1 MKLINKKVIAMAAA
15 AAMSVTMIGASL
27 ADTIQPLPIKTD
39 IQHLEDHFVTP
50 NIDYKGNGIMTLTLL
65 ENEQFSA
72 ETVKAIKVG
81 DVIVSDGEETT
92 VETLEWDG
100 PDLFINRGTEKEMLL
115 TDASH
120 GVFERVMENDRV
132 PKLTIGTLEQEIE
145 PYMIMLDWVDPKTGE
160 VLDDIAVRSGDE
172 LKALLES
179 NDGPSFAVENVR
191 MLFDSAGDTLA
202 AIQMKFDTEDYGV
215 SYQAIKDSIV
225 KQYGESTPLDLAA
238 LGDAIYAVDDDGRLE
253 GRAEAWM
260 VDSMAVVLER
270 DHDDVD
276 VTFVDLSQNALK

>member
-39 IQHLEDHFVTP
+39 IQHLEDHFVTT

-72 ETVKAIKVG
+72 ETVKAIKAG

-100 PDLFINRGTEKEMLL
+100 PDLFINQKKKKEMLL

-191 MLFDSAGDTLA
+191 MLFDSGNQPCLIWRYYSPA
-202 AIQMKFDTEDYGV
+202 Q
-215 SYQAIKDSIV
+215 
-225 KQYGESTPLDLAA
+225 
-238 LGDAIYAVDDDGRLE
+238 
-253 GRAEAWM
+253 
-260 VDSMAVVLER
+260 
-270 DHDDVD
+270 
-276 VTFVDLSQNALK
+276 

>member
-1 MKLINKKVIAMAAA
+1 
-15 AAMSVTMIGASL
+15 
-27 ADTIQPLPIKTD
+27 
-39 IQHLEDHFVTP
+39 
-50 NIDYKGNGIMTLTLL
+50 MTLTLL

-72 ETVKAIKVG
+72 EAVKAIKAG

-191 MLFDSAGDTLA
+191 MLFDSGNQPCLIWRYYSPA
-202 AIQMKFDTEDYGV
+202 Q
-215 SYQAIKDSIV
+215 
-225 KQYGESTPLDLAA
+225 
-238 LGDAIYAVDDDGRLE
+238 
-253 GRAEAWM
+253 
-260 VDSMAVVLER
+260 
-270 DHDDVD
+270 
-276 VTFVDLSQNALK
+276 

>member
-39 IQHLEDHFVTP
+39 IQHLEDHFVTT

-72 ETVKAIKVG
+72 ETVKAIKAG

-179 NDGPSFAVENVR
+179 NDGPSFAEENVR
-191 MLFDSAGDTLA
+191 MLFDSGNQPCLIWRYYSPA
-202 AIQMKFDTEDYGV
+202 Q
-215 SYQAIKDSIV
+215 
-225 KQYGESTPLDLAA
+225 
-238 LGDAIYAVDDDGRLE
+238 
-253 GRAEAWM
+253 
-260 VDSMAVVLER
+260 
-270 DHDDVD
+270 
-276 VTFVDLSQNALK
+276 

>member
-1 MKLINKKVIAMAAA
+1 MKLINKNKIIAMAAA

-39 IQHLEDHFVTP
+39 IQHLEDHFVTT

-72 ETVKAIKVG
+72 ETVKAIKAG

-191 MLFDSAGDTLA
+191 MLFDNGNQPCLIWRYYSPA
-202 AIQMKFDTEDYGV
+202 Q
-215 SYQAIKDSIV
+215 
-225 KQYGESTPLDLAA
+225 
-238 LGDAIYAVDDDGRLE
+238 
-253 GRAEAWM
+253 
-260 VDSMAVVLER
+260 
-270 DHDDVD
+270 
-276 VTFVDLSQNALK
+276 

>member
-39 IQHLEDHFVTP
+39 IQHLEDHFVTT

-72 ETVKAIKVG
+72 ETVKAIKAG

-120 GVFERVMENDRV
+120 GFFERVMENDRV

-191 MLFDSAGDTLA
+191 MLFDSGNQPCLIWRYYSPA
-202 AIQMKFDTEDYGV
+202 Q
-215 SYQAIKDSIV
+215 
-225 KQYGESTPLDLAA
+225 
-238 LGDAIYAVDDDGRLE
+238 
-253 GRAEAWM
+253 
-260 VDSMAVVLER
+260 
-270 DHDDVD
+270 
-276 VTFVDLSQNALK
+276 

>member
-39 IQHLEDHFVTP
+39 IQHLEDHFVTT

-72 ETVKAIKVG
+72 ETVKAIKAG

-160 VLDDIAVRSGDE
+160 GLDDIAVRSGDE

-191 MLFDSAGDTLA
+191 MLFDSGNQPCLIWRYYSPA
-202 AIQMKFDTEDYGV
+202 Q
-215 SYQAIKDSIV
+215 
-225 KQYGESTPLDLAA
+225 
-238 LGDAIYAVDDDGRLE
+238 
-253 GRAEAWM
+253 
-260 VDSMAVVLER
+260 
-270 DHDDVD
+270 
-276 VTFVDLSQNALK
+276 

>member
-1 MKLINKKVIAMAAA
+1 MKLINKKVLAMAAA

-39 IQHLEDHFVTP
+39 IQHLEDHFVTT

-72 ETVKAIKVG
+72 ETVKAIKAG

-191 MLFDSAGDTLA
+191 MLFDSGNQPCLIWRYYSPA
-202 AIQMKFDTEDYGV
+202 Q
-215 SYQAIKDSIV
+215 
-225 KQYGESTPLDLAA
+225 
-238 LGDAIYAVDDDGRLE
+238 
-253 GRAEAWM
+253 
-260 VDSMAVVLER
+260 
-270 DHDDVD
+270 
-276 VTFVDLSQNALK
+276 

>member
-1 MKLINKKVIAMAAA
+1 MKLVNKKVIAMAAA

-39 IQHLEDHFVTP
+39 IQHLEDHFVTT

-72 ETVKAIKVG
+72 ETVKAIKAG

-191 MLFDSAGDTLA
+191 MLFDNGNQPCLIWRYYSPA
-202 AIQMKFDTEDYGV
+202 Q
-215 SYQAIKDSIV
+215 
-225 KQYGESTPLDLAA
+225 
-238 LGDAIYAVDDDGRLE
+238 
-253 GRAEAWM
+253 
-260 VDSMAVVLER
+260 
-270 DHDDVD
+270 
-276 VTFVDLSQNALK
+276 

>member
-39 IQHLEDHFVTP
+39 IQHLEDHFVTT
-50 NIDYKGNGIMTLTLL
+50 NIEYKGNGIMTLTLL

-72 ETVKAIKVG
+72 ETVKAIKAG

-191 MLFDSAGDTLA
+191 MLFDNGNQPCLIWRYYSPA
-202 AIQMKFDTEDYGV
+202 Q
-215 SYQAIKDSIV
+215 
-225 KQYGESTPLDLAA
+225 
-238 LGDAIYAVDDDGRLE
+238 
-253 GRAEAWM
+253 
-260 VDSMAVVLER
+260 
-270 DHDDVD
+270 
-276 VTFVDLSQNALK
+276 

>member
-39 IQHLEDHFVTP
+39 IQHLEDHFVTT

-72 ETVKAIKVG
+72 ETVKAIKAG

-191 MLFDSAGDTLA
+191 MLFDNGNQPCLIWRYYSPA
-202 AIQMKFDTEDYGV
+202 Q
-215 SYQAIKDSIV
+215 
-225 KQYGESTPLDLAA
+225 
-238 LGDAIYAVDDDGRLE
+238 
-253 GRAEAWM
+253 
-260 VDSMAVVLER
+260 
-270 DHDDVD
+270 
-276 VTFVDLSQNALK
+276 

>member
-39 IQHLEDHFVTP
+39 IEHLEDHFVTT

-72 ETVKAIKVG
+72 ETVKAIKAG

-132 PKLTIGTLEQEIE
+132 PTLTIGTLEQEIE

-191 MLFDSAGDTLA
+191 MLFDSGNQPCLIWRYYSPA
-202 AIQMKFDTEDYGV
+202 Q
-215 SYQAIKDSIV
+215 
-225 KQYGESTPLDLAA
+225 
-238 LGDAIYAVDDDGRLE
+238 
-253 GRAEAWM
+253 
-260 VDSMAVVLER
+260 
-270 DHDDVD
+270 
-276 VTFVDLSQNALK
+276 

>member
-39 IQHLEDHFVTP
+39 IQHLEDHFVTT

-72 ETVKAIKVG
+72 ETVKAIKAG

-100 PDLFINRGTEKEMLL
+100 PDLFINRGTENEMLL

-191 MLFDSAGDTLA
+191 MLFDSGNQPCLIWRYYSPA
-202 AIQMKFDTEDYGV
+202 Q
-215 SYQAIKDSIV
+215 
-225 KQYGESTPLDLAA
+225 
-238 LGDAIYAVDDDGRLE
+238 
-253 GRAEAWM
+253 
-260 VDSMAVVLER
+260 
-270 DHDDVD
+270 
-276 VTFVDLSQNALK
+276 

>member
-39 IQHLEDHFVTP
+39 IQHLEDHFVTT

-72 ETVKAIKVG
+72 ETVKAIKAG

-120 GVFERVMENDRV
+120 GVFERLMENDRV

-191 MLFDSAGDTLA
+191 MLFDSGNQPCLIWRYYSPA
-202 AIQMKFDTEDYGV
+202 Q
-215 SYQAIKDSIV
+215 
-225 KQYGESTPLDLAA
+225 
-238 LGDAIYAVDDDGRLE
+238 
-253 GRAEAWM
+253 
-260 VDSMAVVLER
+260 
-270 DHDDVD
+270 
-276 VTFVDLSQNALK
+276 

>member
-39 IQHLEDHFVTP
+39 IQHLEDHFVTT
-50 NIDYKGNGIMTLTLL
+50 NIEYKGNGIMTLTLL

-72 ETVKAIKVG
+72 ETVKAIKAG

-160 VLDDIAVRSGDE
+160 VLDDIAVRSSDE

-191 MLFDSAGDTLA
+191 MLFDNGNQPCLIWRYYSPA
-202 AIQMKFDTEDYGV
+202 Q
-215 SYQAIKDSIV
+215 
-225 KQYGESTPLDLAA
+225 
-238 LGDAIYAVDDDGRLE
+238 
-253 GRAEAWM
+253 
-260 VDSMAVVLER
+260 
-270 DHDDVD
+270 
-276 VTFVDLSQNALK
+276 

>member
-39 IQHLEDHFVTP
+39 IQHLEDHFVTT

-72 ETVKAIKVG
+72 ETVKAIKAG

-120 GVFERVMENDRV
+120 GVCERVMENDRV

-191 MLFDSAGDTLA
+191 MLFDSGNQPCLIWRYYSPA
-202 AIQMKFDTEDYGV
+202 Q
-215 SYQAIKDSIV
+215 
-225 KQYGESTPLDLAA
+225 
-238 LGDAIYAVDDDGRLE
+238 
-253 GRAEAWM
+253 
-260 VDSMAVVLER
+260 
-270 DHDDVD
+270 
-276 VTFVDLSQNALK
+276 

>member
-39 IQHLEDHFVTP
+39 IQHLEDHFVTT

-72 ETVKAIKVG
+72 ETVKAIKAG

-132 PKLTIGTLEQEIE
+132 PKQTIGTLEQEIE

-191 MLFDSAGDTLA
+191 MLFDNGNQPCLIWRYYSPA
-202 AIQMKFDTEDYGV
+202 Q
-215 SYQAIKDSIV
+215 
-225 KQYGESTPLDLAA
+225 
-238 LGDAIYAVDDDGRLE
+238 
-253 GRAEAWM
+253 
-260 VDSMAVVLER
+260 
-270 DHDDVD
+270 
-276 VTFVDLSQNALK
+276 

>member
-39 IQHLEDHFVTP
+39 IQHLEDHFVTT

-72 ETVKAIKVG
+72 ETVKAIKAG

-145 PYMIMLDWVDPKTGE
+145 PYMIMLDWLDPKTGE

-191 MLFDSAGDTLA
+191 MLFDSGNQPCLIWRYYSPA
-202 AIQMKFDTEDYGV
+202 Q
-215 SYQAIKDSIV
+215 
-225 KQYGESTPLDLAA
+225 
-238 LGDAIYAVDDDGRLE
+238 
-253 GRAEAWM
+253 
-260 VDSMAVVLER
+260 
-270 DHDDVD
+270 
-276 VTFVDLSQNALK
+276 

>member
-39 IQHLEDHFVTP
+39 IEHLEDHFVTT

-65 ENEQFSA
+65 ENEQCSA
-72 ETVKAIKVG
+72 ETVKAIKAG

-191 MLFDSAGDTLA
+191 MLFDNGNQPCLIWRYYSPA
-202 AIQMKFDTEDYGV
+202 Q
-215 SYQAIKDSIV
+215 
-225 KQYGESTPLDLAA
+225 
-238 LGDAIYAVDDDGRLE
+238 
-253 GRAEAWM
+253 
-260 VDSMAVVLER
+260 
-270 DHDDVD
+270 
-276 VTFVDLSQNALK
+276 

>member
-15 AAMSVTMIGASL
+15 AAMSITMIGASL

-39 IQHLEDHFVTP
+39 IQHLEDHFVTT

-72 ETVKAIKVG
+72 ETVKAIKAG

-191 MLFDSAGDTLA
+191 MLFDSGNQPCLIWRYYSPA
-202 AIQMKFDTEDYGV
+202 Q
-215 SYQAIKDSIV
+215 
-225 KQYGESTPLDLAA
+225 
-238 LGDAIYAVDDDGRLE
+238 
-253 GRAEAWM
+253 
-260 VDSMAVVLER
+260 
-270 DHDDVD
+270 
-276 VTFVDLSQNALK
+276 

>member
-1 MKLINKKVIAMAAA
+1 MKLINKNKIIAMAAA

-39 IQHLEDHFVTP
+39 IQHLEDHFVTT

-72 ETVKAIKVG
+72 DAVKAIKAG
-81 DVIVSDGEETT
+81 DVIVSDGTETT

-160 VLDDIAVRSGDE
+160 VLDEIAVRSGDE

-191 MLFDSAGDTLA
+191 MLFDNGNQPCLIWRYYSPA
-202 AIQMKFDTEDYGV
+202 Q
-215 SYQAIKDSIV
+215 
-225 KQYGESTPLDLAA
+225 
-238 LGDAIYAVDDDGRLE
+238 
-253 GRAEAWM
+253 
-260 VDSMAVVLER
+260 
-270 DHDDVD
+270 
-276 VTFVDLSQNALK
+276 

>member
-39 IQHLEDHFVTP
+39 IQHLEDHFVTT

-72 ETVKAIKVG
+72 ETVKAIKAG

-100 PDLFINRGTEKEMLL
+100 PDLFINRGTQKEMLL

-191 MLFDSAGDTLA
+191 MLFDSGNQPCLIWRYYSPA
-202 AIQMKFDTEDYGV
+202 Q
-215 SYQAIKDSIV
+215 
-225 KQYGESTPLDLAA
+225 
-238 LGDAIYAVDDDGRLE
+238 
-253 GRAEAWM
+253 
-260 VDSMAVVLER
+260 
-270 DHDDVD
+270 
-276 VTFVDLSQNALK
+276 

>member
-39 IQHLEDHFVTP
+39 IQHLEDHFVTT
-50 NIDYKGNGIMTLTLL
+50 NIEYKGNGIMTLTLL

-72 ETVKAIKVG
+72 ETVKAIKAG

-191 MLFDSAGDTLA
+191 MLFDSGNQPCLIWRYYSPA
-202 AIQMKFDTEDYGV
+202 Q
-215 SYQAIKDSIV
+215 
-225 KQYGESTPLDLAA
+225 
-238 LGDAIYAVDDDGRLE
+238 
-253 GRAEAWM
+253 
-260 VDSMAVVLER
+260 
-270 DHDDVD
+270 
-276 VTFVDLSQNALK
+276 

>member
-39 IQHLEDHFVTP
+39 IEHLEDHFVTT

-72 ETVKAIKVG
+72 ETVKAIKAG

-191 MLFDSAGDTLA
+191 MLFDSGNQPCLIWRYYSPA
-202 AIQMKFDTEDYGV
+202 Q
-215 SYQAIKDSIV
+215 
-225 KQYGESTPLDLAA
+225 
-238 LGDAIYAVDDDGRLE
+238 
-253 GRAEAWM
+253 
-260 VDSMAVVLER
+260 
-270 DHDDVD
+270 
-276 VTFVDLSQNALK
+276 

>member
-39 IQHLEDHFVTP
+39 IQHLEDHFVTT

-72 ETVKAIKVG
+72 ETVKAIKAG

-191 MLFDSAGDTLA
+191 MLFDSGNQPCLIWRYYSPA
-202 AIQMKFDTEDYGV
+202 Q
-215 SYQAIKDSIV
+215 
-225 KQYGESTPLDLAA
+225 
-238 LGDAIYAVDDDGRLE
+238 
-253 GRAEAWM
+253 
-260 VDSMAVVLER
+260 
-270 DHDDVD
+270 
-276 VTFVDLSQNALK
+276 

>member
-39 IQHLEDHFVTP
+39 IQHLEDHFLTT

-72 ETVKAIKVG
+72 ETVKAIKAG

-191 MLFDSAGDTLA
+191 MLFDSGNQPCLIWRYYSPA
-202 AIQMKFDTEDYGV
+202 Q
-215 SYQAIKDSIV
+215 
-225 KQYGESTPLDLAA
+225 
-238 LGDAIYAVDDDGRLE
+238 
-253 GRAEAWM
+253 
-260 VDSMAVVLER
+260 
-270 DHDDVD
+270 
-276 VTFVDLSQNALK
+276 

>member
-39 IQHLEDHFVTP
+39 IQHLEDHFVTT

-72 ETVKAIKVG
+72 ETVKAIKAG

-115 TDASH
+115 ADASH

-191 MLFDSAGDTLA
+191 MLFDNGNQPCLIWRYYSPA
-202 AIQMKFDTEDYGV
+202 Q
-215 SYQAIKDSIV
+215 
-225 KQYGESTPLDLAA
+225 
-238 LGDAIYAVDDDGRLE
+238 
-253 GRAEAWM
+253 
-260 VDSMAVVLER
+260 
-270 DHDDVD
+270 
-276 VTFVDLSQNALK
+276 

>member
-39 IQHLEDHFVTP
+39 IEHLEDHFVTT

-72 ETVKAIKVG
+72 ETVKAIKAG

-160 VLDDIAVRSGDE
+160 ALDDIAVRSGDE

-179 NDGPSFAVENVR
+179 NDGPSFDVENVR
-191 MLFDSAGDTLA
+191 MLFDNGNQPCLIWRYYSPA
-202 AIQMKFDTEDYGV
+202 Q
-215 SYQAIKDSIV
+215 
-225 KQYGESTPLDLAA
+225 
-238 LGDAIYAVDDDGRLE
+238 
-253 GRAEAWM
+253 
-260 VDSMAVVLER
+260 
-270 DHDDVD
+270 
-276 VTFVDLSQNALK
+276 

>member
-39 IQHLEDHFVTP
+39 IQHLEDHFVTT

-72 ETVKAIKVG
+72 ETVKAIKAG

-100 PDLFINRGTEKEMLL
+100 PDLFINRGIEKEMLL

-191 MLFDSAGDTLA
+191 MLFDSGNQPCLIWRYYSPA
-202 AIQMKFDTEDYGV
+202 Q
-215 SYQAIKDSIV
+215 
-225 KQYGESTPLDLAA
+225 
-238 LGDAIYAVDDDGRLE
+238 
-253 GRAEAWM
+253 
-260 VDSMAVVLER
+260 
-270 DHDDVD
+270 
-276 VTFVDLSQNALK
+276 

>member
-39 IQHLEDHFVTP
+39 IQHLEDHFVTT
-50 NIDYKGNGIMTLTLL
+50 NIEYKGNGIMTLTLL

-72 ETVKAIKVG
+72 ETVKAIKAG

-132 PKLTIGTLEQEIE
+132 PNLTIGTLEQEIE

-191 MLFDSAGDTLA
+191 MLFDSGNQPCLIWRYYSPA
-202 AIQMKFDTEDYGV
+202 Q
-215 SYQAIKDSIV
+215 
-225 KQYGESTPLDLAA
+225 
-238 LGDAIYAVDDDGRLE
+238 
-253 GRAEAWM
+253 
-260 VDSMAVVLER
+260 
-270 DHDDVD
+270 
-276 VTFVDLSQNALK
+276 

>member
-15 AAMSVTMIGASL
+15 AAMSITMIGASL

-39 IQHLEDHFVTP
+39 IQHLEDHFVTT

-72 ETVKAIKVG
+72 ETVKAIKAG

-191 MLFDSAGDTLA
+191 MLFDNGNQPCLIWRYYSPA
-202 AIQMKFDTEDYGV
+202 Q
-215 SYQAIKDSIV
+215 
-225 KQYGESTPLDLAA
+225 
-238 LGDAIYAVDDDGRLE
+238 
-253 GRAEAWM
+253 
-260 VDSMAVVLER
+260 
-270 DHDDVD
+270 
-276 VTFVDLSQNALK
+276 

>member
-39 IQHLEDHFVTP
+39 IQHLEDHFVTT
-50 NIDYKGNGIMTLTLL
+50 NIDYKGDGIMTLTLL

-72 ETVKAIKVG
+72 ETVKAIKAG

-191 MLFDSAGDTLA
+191 MLFDSGNQPCLIWRYYSPA
-202 AIQMKFDTEDYGV
+202 Q
-215 SYQAIKDSIV
+215 
-225 KQYGESTPLDLAA
+225 
-238 LGDAIYAVDDDGRLE
+238 
-253 GRAEAWM
+253 
-260 VDSMAVVLER
+260 
-270 DHDDVD
+270 
-276 VTFVDLSQNALK
+276 

>member
-39 IQHLEDHFVTP
+39 IQHLEDHFVTT

-72 ETVKAIKVG
+72 ETVKAIKAG

-160 VLDDIAVRSGDE
+160 VLDDIAVRSSDE

-191 MLFDSAGDTLA
+191 MLFDNGNQPCLIWRYYSPA
-202 AIQMKFDTEDYGV
+202 Q
-215 SYQAIKDSIV
+215 
-225 KQYGESTPLDLAA
+225 
-238 LGDAIYAVDDDGRLE
+238 
-253 GRAEAWM
+253 
-260 VDSMAVVLER
+260 
-270 DHDDVD
+270 
-276 VTFVDLSQNALK
+276 

>member
-39 IQHLEDHFVTP
+39 IEHLEDHFVTT

-72 ETVKAIKVG
+72 ETVKAIKAG

-191 MLFDSAGDTLA
+191 MLFDNGNQPCLIWRYYSPA
-202 AIQMKFDTEDYGV
+202 Q
-215 SYQAIKDSIV
+215 
-225 KQYGESTPLDLAA
+225 
-238 LGDAIYAVDDDGRLE
+238 
-253 GRAEAWM
+253 
-260 VDSMAVVLER
+260 
-270 DHDDVD
+270 
-276 VTFVDLSQNALK
+276 

>member
-1 MKLINKKVIAMAAA
+1 MKLINKNKIIAMAAA

-39 IQHLEDHFVTP
+39 IQHLEDHFVTT

-72 ETVKAIKVG
+72 ETVKAIKAG

-191 MLFDSAGDTLA
+191 MLFDSGNQPCLIWRYYSPA
-202 AIQMKFDTEDYGV
+202 Q
-215 SYQAIKDSIV
+215 
-225 KQYGESTPLDLAA
+225 
-238 LGDAIYAVDDDGRLE
+238 
-253 GRAEAWM
+253 
-260 VDSMAVVLER
+260 
-270 DHDDVD
+270 
-276 VTFVDLSQNALK
+276 